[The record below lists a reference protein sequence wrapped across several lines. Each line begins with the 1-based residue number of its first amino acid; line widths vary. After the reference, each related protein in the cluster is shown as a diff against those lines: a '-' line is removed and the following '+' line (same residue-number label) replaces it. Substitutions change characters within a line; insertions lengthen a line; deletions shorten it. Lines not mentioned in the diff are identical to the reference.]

1 MTIKSSQIEAHH
13 IATLD
18 GPSGAGKGTLGV
30 RLASHF
36 GWHYLDSGALY
47 RIVAWRAARHQVAV
61 DDARALAALVA
72 ETQVSYRI
80 DPDQLTYTT
89 WVNGVE
95 VSSAIRT
102 EQCGQDASAV
112 ARHAA
117 VREALRS
124 VQQGFARAP
133 GLVADGR
140 DMGTAIFPRAAFKFF
155 IDAACEQRA
164 QRRHAQ
170 LLAAGQMVA
179 YTEVLAD
186 LQARDQRDRNR
197 AVAPL
202 VPAQDAVLID
212 TTDMT
217 VDEAFAAILQHID
230 RVS

>member
-1 MTIKSSQIEAHH
+1 MTMKNNQASSQRI
-13 IATLD
+13 ITLD

-47 RIVAWRAARHQVAV
+47 RIIAWRAARHQVSV
-61 DDARALAALVA
+61 EDARALAELIK

-80 DPDQLTYTT
+80 DPAQLSYTT

-112 ARHAA
+112 AKHVT

-124 VQQGFARAP
+124 VQQGFAQAP

-140 DMGTAIFPRAAFKFF
+140 DMGTAIFPQAAFKFF
-155 IDAACEQRA
+155 VDAACEQRA

-170 LLAAGQMVA
+170 LLAAGHMVA

-202 VPAQDAVLID
+202 VPAQDATLID
-212 TTDMT
+212 TTEMT
-217 VDEAFAAILQHID
+217 VDEAFAAIRQHIE
-230 RVS
+230 RLS